1 MDNHPQ
7 CVKRGV
13 GDVGWSR
20 GAAARGALRGGGESD
35 SPAKA
40 SSGAVNHGSIPI
52 RVHFSVIEPNS
63 CGFSSHRKP

>member
-35 SPAKA
+35 SQSPAKA
-40 SSGAVNHGSIPI
+40 TVAPA
-52 RVHFSVIEPNS
+52 P
-63 CGFSSHRKP
+63 